1 MRELILHLRGGD
13 RNAHNTLRPMRRTA
27 LDAKGAAVGFDD
39 LLHQIQAQA
48 GTLHLIGQSGLRIA
62 AKLP

>member
-1 MRELILHLRGGD
+1 
-13 RNAHNTLRPMRRTA
+13 MRRTA